1 MSFKKKLAI
10 ATSAIN
16 FSLYV
21 EDHIAKKIMFLQL
34 YHIANLPEDTI
45 HYSNLIFIIK
55 AADVLDLDGSWDML
69 ATCRALIEGG
79 ARKILIDMGG
89 LVFIDS
95 SGIGALITIAKL
107 LRARKGDI
115 ALLSVPTQIELI
127 FRPVNLQRFISS
139 YRTLDE
145 AVNFFR
151 FV

>member
-1 MSFKKKLAI
+1 MI
-10 ATSAIN
+10 IQIH
-16 FSLYV
+16 
-21 EDHIAKKIMFLQL
+21 HIAS
-34 YHIANLPEDTI
+34 LPDDTI

-79 ARKILIDMGG
+79 ALKILIDMEG
-89 LVFIDS
+89 LAFIDS
-95 SGIGALITIAKL
+95 SGIGALISIAKFV
-107 LRARKGDI
+107 RAKKGDI
-115 ALLSVPTQIELI
+115 ALMAVPPQIEII